1 MPTGRNFVFLSYFL
15 VLYFLD
21 KLKKFCYNKVMNIEN
36 IGEELSLL
44 VDKFELTKTCL
55 NLDSVSVRLKSLLKE
70 RESLSFWNNLEY
82 AMQTNKE
89 IKSLQDILNQVQ
101 LLQQQIGALI
111 ENVKALETETDIEML
126 NLAFGELLE
135 LKKQVDDLNVR
146 TLLDEK
152 YDNNDAI
159 ITIHSGAGGTEAQ
172 DWVVMLARMYKM
184 YANKN
189 NLDFDIV
196 DKLEGNDAGL
206 KSVVIWVKGEYSYG
220 KLKGEMGVHRL
231 VRISPFDSNKRRHT
245 SFASV
250 EVVPAI
256 AKGSEVKINNDDIK
270 IDTYRSGGAGGQNV
284 NKVET
289 AVRVTHIPTGIVVT
303 CQNER
308 SQLQNRENALRIL
321 TSKLVA
327 LEEEKARK
335 NLDQIKGD
343 LKRIE
348 WGSQIRSYI
357 FQPYTMVKD
366 HRTDFETSDVE
377 AVMNG
382 ELNPFINEYLKKSH
396 SKT

>member
-1 MPTGRNFVFLSYFL
+1 
-15 VLYFLD
+15 
-21 KLKKFCYNKVMNIEN
+21 MNIEN
-36 IGEELSLL
+36 IGEELGQL
-44 VDKFELTKTCL
+44 VEKFETTKSCL
-55 NLDSVSVRLKSLLKE
+55 NLTENQEKLNTLMKE
-70 RESLSFWNNLEY
+70 RESLSFWNNLDY

-89 IKSLQDILNQVQ
+89 IKALQDLFGEVQTLQVQ
-101 LLQQQIGALI
+101 ITELI
-111 ENVKALETETDIEML
+111 KTVKELEQETDIEML
-126 NLAFGELLE
+126 NLAFTEMLA
-135 LKKQVDDLNVR
+135 LKEKVDELNVR
-146 TLLDEK
+146 TLLDQK

-172 DWVVMLARMYKM
+172 DWVVMLTRIYKM

-189 NLDFDIV
+189 GLNFDIV

-206 KSVVIWVKGEYSYG
+206 KTAVLWIKGQYAYG

-256 AKGSEVKINNDDIK
+256 NKETDVKLKNDDLR

-308 SQLQNRENALRIL
+308 SQLQNRENALKIL
-321 TSKLVA
+321 MSKLVA
-327 LEEEKARK
+327 LEEEKQRQ
-335 NLDQIKGD
+335 NLNEIKGE
-343 LKRIE
+343 LKKIE
-348 WGSQIRSYI
+348 WGSQIRSYV

-366 HRTDFETSDVE
+366 HLTDYETSDVQ
-377 AVMNG
+377 AVMDG
-382 ELNPFINEYLKKSH
+382 ELTPFINEYLKKSH
-396 SKT
+396 IIN

>member
-1 MPTGRNFVFLSYFL
+1 
-15 VLYFLD
+15 
-21 KLKKFCYNKVMNIEN
+21 MNIEN
-36 IGEELSLL
+36 IGEELSSL
-44 VDKFELTKTCL
+44 VKKFELTKSCL
-55 NLDSVSVRLKSLLKE
+55 HLDELSVKLASLMKE
-70 RESLSFWNNLEY
+70 RESLTFWNNLDY

-89 IKSLQDILNQVQ
+89 IKSLQSLFNEVQTLQNQ
-101 LLQQQIGALI
+101 ITELI
-111 ENVKALETETDIEML
+111 KMVNDLETETDLEML
-126 NLAFGELLE
+126 NFAFSELLE
-135 LKKQVDDLNVR
+135 MRDKVDELNVR

-172 DWVVMLARMYKM
+172 DWVVILARMYKM
-184 YANKN
+184 YASKN
-189 NLDFDIV
+189 DFECSVV

-206 KSVVIWVKGEYSYG
+206 KTIVLWVKGDYAYG
-220 KLKGEMGVHRL
+220 KLKSEMGVHRL

-256 AKGSEVKINNDDIK
+256 NKETDVKIRNEDLK

-289 AVRVTHIPTGIVVT
+289 AIRITHIPTGIVVT

-308 SQLQNRENALRIL
+308 SQLQNRENALKIL

-327 LEEEKARK
+327 IEEEKHRQ
-335 NLDQIKGD
+335 NLNEIKGD

-348 WGSQIRSYI
+348 WGSQIRSYV

-366 HRTDFETSDVE
+366 HRTDYETSDV
-377 AVMNG
+377 AKVMDG
-382 ELNPFINEYLKKSH
+382 DLTPFINEYLRKSH
-396 SKT
+396 SDIK

>member
-1 MPTGRNFVFLSYFL
+1 MGDELQTL
-15 VLYFLD
+15 V
-21 KLKKFCYNKVMNIEN
+21 N
-36 IGEELSLL
+36 
-44 VDKFELTKTCL
+44 KFELTKSCL
-55 NLDSVSVRLKSLLKE
+55 HLKENQERLNSLMKE
-70 RESLSFWNNLEY
+70 RESLSFWNNLDY

-89 IKSLQDILNQVQ
+89 IKSLQDLFSQVQ
-101 LLQQQIGALI
+101 TLQAQISELI
-111 ENVKALETETDIEML
+111 KTTKELEQVTDIEML
-126 NLAFGELLE
+126 NLAYNELIE
-135 LKKQVDDLNVR
+135 IKAKVDELNVK

-159 ITIHSGAGGTEAQ
+159 LTIHSGAGGTEAQ

-189 NLDFDIV
+189 GMSFDIV
-196 DKLEGNDAGL
+196 DKVEGNDAGL
-206 KSVVIWVKGEYSYG
+206 KTVVVWIKGEYAYG

-256 AKGSEVKINNDDIK
+256 NQATNVKINNDEIK

-289 AVRVTHIPTGIVVT
+289 AVRITHIPTGIVVT

-308 SQLQNRENALRIL
+308 SQLQNRENAMRIL

-327 LEEEKARK
+327 LEEQKQKDNMNE
-335 NLDQIKGD
+335 IKGE
-343 LKRIE
+343 LKKIE

-366 HRTDFETSDVE
+366 HLTDYETSDV
-377 AVMNG
+377 AGVMDG
-382 ELNPFINEYLKKSH
+382 DLNPFINEYLRKSH
-396 SKT
+396 IKK

>member
-1 MPTGRNFVFLSYFL
+1 
-15 VLYFLD
+15 
-21 KLKKFCYNKVMNIEN
+21 MNIEN
-36 IGEELSLL
+36 IGEELQQLIE
-44 VDKFELTKTCL
+44 KFEVTKSCLHLTEDQERL
-55 NLDSVSVRLKSLLKE
+55 NTLMKE
-70 RESLSFWNNLEY
+70 RESLSFWNNLDY

-89 IKSLQDILNQVQ
+89 IKSLQDLFNKVTTLQNQ
-101 LLQQQIGALI
+101 LSSLI
-111 ENVKALETETDIEML
+111 ETVEELEKETDIEML
-126 NLAFGELLE
+126 NLAFNELLE
-135 LKKQVDDLNVR
+135 LKDKVNDLNVQ

-159 ITIHSGAGGTEAQ
+159 LTIHAGAGGTEAQ

-184 YANKN
+184 YASKN
-189 NLDFDIV
+189 NFNFDIV
-196 DKLEGNDAGL
+196 DKIEGNDAGL
-206 KSVVIWVKGEYSYG
+206 KSIVIWIKGEYAYG

-250 EVVPAI
+250 EIMPAI
-256 AKGSEVKINNDDIK
+256 TKETDVKINNEDIK

-289 AVRVTHIPTGIVVT
+289 AIRITHIPTGIVVT

-308 SQLQNRENALRIL
+308 SQLQNRETALKIL

-327 LEEEKARK
+327 IEEEKHK
-335 NLDQIKGD
+335 QNLNEIKGD

-366 HRTDFETSDVE
+366 HLTEYETSDVQ
-377 AVMNG
+377 AVMDG
-382 ELNPFINEYLKKSH
+382 ELTPFINEYLRKSH
-396 SKT
+396 AKND

>member
-1 MPTGRNFVFLSYFL
+1 MQSFFVFKFL
-15 VLYFLD
+15 AKNFP
-21 KLKKFCYNKVMNIEN
+21 FWYNKDMNIEN
-36 IGEELSLL
+36 IGEELSNL

-55 NLDSVSVRLKSLLKE
+55 HLSENQEKLNSLMKQ
-70 RESLSFWNNLEY
+70 RESLSFWNNLDY

-89 IKSLQDILNQVQ
+89 IKSLQELFNEVHT
-101 LLQQQIGALI
+101 LQNRITEI
-111 ENVKALETETDIEML
+111 IKTVKELEKETDIEML
-126 NLAFGELLE
+126 NLAFNELLE
-135 LKKQVDDLNVR
+135 VKEKVEELNVR

-159 ITIHSGAGGTEAQ
+159 LTIHAGAGGTESQ

-189 NLDFDIV
+189 GFNFDIV

-206 KSVVIWVKGEYSYG
+206 KSIVFMVKGEYAYG

-256 AKGSEVKINNDDIK
+256 SQGTEFKLNTDEVK

-308 SQLQNRENALRIL
+308 SQLQNRENALKIL

-327 LEEEKARK
+327 LEEEKQRQNMK
-335 NLDQIKGD
+335 EIKGD
-343 LKRIE
+343 IKAIE
-348 WGSQIRSYI
+348 WGSQIRSYV

-366 HRTDFETSDVE
+366 HRTDFETSDVS
-377 AVMNG
+377 AVMDG
-382 ELNPFINEYLKKSH
+382 EIAPFINEYLKRTHIKI
-396 SKT
+396 TE

>member
-1 MPTGRNFVFLSYFL
+1 
-15 VLYFLD
+15 
-21 KLKKFCYNKVMNIEN
+21 MNIEN
-36 IGEELSLL
+36 IGEELSAL
-44 VDKFELTKTCL
+44 VDKFELTKSCL
-55 NLDSVSVRLKSLLKE
+55 HLNENQEKLSALVKE
-70 RESLSFWNNLEY
+70 RESLSFWNNLDY

-89 IKSLQDILNQVQ
+89 IKSLQDLFANVQTLQVQ
-101 LLQQQIGALI
+101 ITELI
-111 ENVKALETETDIEML
+111 KTVKELENQPDMEML
-126 NLAFGELLE
+126 NLAFSELIS
-135 LKKQVDDLNVR
+135 LKEKVDELNVT

-159 ITIHSGAGGTEAQ
+159 LTIHAGAGGTEAQ

-184 YANKN
+184 YAQKVGFA
-189 NLDFDIV
+189 FDIV
-196 DKLEGNDAGL
+196 DKIEGNEAGL
-206 KSVVIWVKGEYSYG
+206 KSIVVWIKGDYAYG

-256 AKGSEVKINNDDIK
+256 SKETEVKVKAEDLR
-270 IDTYRSGGAGGQNV
+270 IDTYRSSGAGGQNV

-289 AVRVTHIPTGIVVT
+289 AVRITHIPTGIVVT

-308 SQLQNRENALRIL
+308 SQLQNRENAMRIL

-327 LEEEKARK
+327 LEEEKHK
-335 NLDQIKGD
+335 QNLNEIKGS

-348 WGSQIRSYI
+348 WGSQIRSYV

-366 HRTDFETSDVE
+366 HLTDYETSDVQ

-382 ELNPFINEYLKKSH
+382 DLAPFINEYLRKSH
-396 SKT
+396 AKA

>member
-1 MPTGRNFVFLSYFL
+1 
-15 VLYFLD
+15 
-21 KLKKFCYNKVMNIEN
+21 MNIEN
-36 IGEELSLL
+36 ISEELSLL
-44 VDKFELTKTCL
+44 VNKFELTKSCL
-55 NLDSVSVRLKSLLKE
+55 HLDEQQEKLQKLLKE
-70 RESLSFWNNLEY
+70 RESLTFWNNLDY

-89 IKSLQDILNQVQ
+89 IKALQDLFNDVTSLQNQ
-101 LLQQQIGALI
+101 LSTLI
-111 ENVKALETETDIEML
+111 ETVKELEKNTDIEML
-126 NLAFGELLE
+126 NLAFTEMLE
-135 LKKQVDDLNVR
+135 LKDKVEDLNVR

-159 ITIHSGAGGTEAQ
+159 LTIHSGAGGTEAQ
-172 DWVVMLARMYKM
+172 DWVVMLVRMYKM
-184 YANKN
+184 YASKN
-189 NLDFDIV
+189 GFDFSIV
-196 DKLEGNDAGL
+196 DKVEGNDVGL
-206 KSVVIWVKGEYSYG
+206 KTAVLWIKGDYAYG

-256 AKGSEVKINNDDIK
+256 SKETTVKINNEDLK

-289 AVRVTHIPTGIVVT
+289 AVRITHIPTGIVVT

-308 SQLQNRENALRIL
+308 SQLQNRELAMKIL

-335 NLDQIKGD
+335 NMQDIKGE

-348 WGSQIRSYI
+348 WGSQIRSYV

-366 HRTDFETSDVE
+366 HRTDYETSNVQ
-377 AVMNG
+377 AVMDG
-382 ELNPFINEYLKKSH
+382 DLTPLINEYLKKSH
-396 SKT
+396 AK

>member
-1 MPTGRNFVFLSYFL
+1 MT
-15 VLYFLD
+15 
-21 KLKKFCYNKVMNIEN
+21 K
-36 IGEELSLL
+36 L
-44 VDKFELTKTCL
+44 VDKFESTKSCL
-55 NLDSVSVRLKSLLKE
+55 NLNELQTRLNDLLKE
-70 RESLSFWNNLEY
+70 RESLTFWNNLDY

-89 IKSLQDILNQVQ
+89 IKSLQALFNEVQDLQKDISS
-101 LLQQQIGALI
+101 LI
-111 ENVKALETETDIEML
+111 ATVKSLEKETDIEML
-126 NLAFGELLE
+126 NLALSELIT
-135 LKKQVDDLNVR
+135 LKEKVDELNVR

-159 ITIHSGAGGTEAQ
+159 MTIHSGAGGTEAQ

-184 YANKN
+184 YCNKN
-189 NLDFDIV
+189 GFEYSIV
-196 DKLEGNDAGL
+196 DKLDGNEAGL
-206 KSVVIWVKGEYSYG
+206 KTVVIWIKGEYAYG

-250 EVVPAI
+250 EVVPSI
-256 AKGSEVKINNDDIK
+256 SKETDVKIRNEDLR
-270 IDTYRSGGAGGQNV
+270 IDTYRSSGAGGQNV

-289 AVRVTHIPTGIVVT
+289 AVRITHIPTGIVVT

-308 SQLQNRENALRIL
+308 SQLQNRENAMRIL

-327 LEEEKARK
+327 LEEEKHRQ
-335 NLDQIKGD
+335 NLNEIRGS

-366 HRTDFETSDVE
+366 HRTDYETSDVVG
-377 AVMNG
+377 VMDG
-382 ELNPFINEYLKKSH
+382 ELTPFINEYLRKSH
-396 SKT
+396 TKAED

>member
-1 MPTGRNFVFLSYFL
+1 
-15 VLYFLD
+15 
-21 KLKKFCYNKVMNIEN
+21 MNIEN
-36 IGEELSLL
+36 IGDELQNL
-44 VDKFELTKTCL
+44 VDKFELTKSCL
-55 NLDSVSVRLKSLLKE
+55 HLNDNQNRLNTLMRE
-70 RESLSFWNNLEY
+70 RESLTFWNNLDY

-89 IKSLQDILNQVQ
+89 IKSLQDLFVEVQ
-101 LLQQQIGALI
+101 TLQTHITDLI
-111 ENVKALETETDIEML
+111 KTVKALEQETDIEML
-126 NLAFGELLE
+126 NLAFSEMLD
-135 LKKQVDDLNVR
+135 LKEKVDELNVR

-159 ITIHSGAGGTEAQ
+159 LTIHSGAGGTEAQ

-189 NLDFDIV
+189 NFKFDIV
-196 DKLEGNDAGL
+196 DKLDGNDAGL
-206 KSVVIWVKGEYSYG
+206 KSIVIWIKGEYAYG
-220 KLKGEMGVHRL
+220 KLKGEKGVHRL

-250 EVVPAI
+250 EVVPSI
-256 AKGSEVKINNDDIK
+256 NKETNVKINTEDLK

-289 AVRVTHIPTGIVVT
+289 AVRITHIPTGIVVT

-308 SQLQNRENALRIL
+308 SQLQNRENAMKIL

-327 LEEEKARK
+327 IQEEKERQ
-335 NLDQIKGD
+335 NLQEIKGE

-348 WGSQIRSYI
+348 WGSQIRSYV

-366 HRTDFETSDVE
+366 HLTDYETSDVQS
-377 AVMNG
+377 VMDG
-382 ELNPFINEYLKKSH
+382 ELTPFINEYLRKSH
-396 SKT
+396 IKIEE

>member
-1 MPTGRNFVFLSYFL
+1 
-15 VLYFLD
+15 
-21 KLKKFCYNKVMNIEN
+21 MNIEN

-44 VDKFELTKTCL
+44 VEKFEVTKSCLHLTENQEKL
-55 NLDSVSVRLKSLLKE
+55 NNLMKE
-70 RESLSFWNNLEY
+70 RESLTFWNNLDY

-89 IKSLQDILNQVQ
+89 IKSLQDLFEQVQ
-101 LLQQQIGALI
+101 TLQTQITELI
-111 ENVKALETETDIEML
+111 KTVKDLEKETDIEML
-126 NLAFGELLE
+126 NLAFTELLQ
-135 LKKQVDDLNVR
+135 LKDKVDELNVQ

-189 NLDFDIV
+189 GFNFDIV

-206 KSVVIWVKGEYSYG
+206 KSVVIWVKGEYAYG
-220 KLKGEMGVHRL
+220 KLKSEMGVHRL

-250 EVVPAI
+250 EVVPSI
-256 AKGSEVKINNDDIK
+256 SKETTVKVNTEDLR
-270 IDTYRSGGAGGQNV
+270 IDTYRSSGAGGQNV

-289 AVRVTHIPTGIVVT
+289 AVRITHIPTGIVVT

-308 SQLQNRENALRIL
+308 SQLQNRENALKIL

-327 LEEEKARK
+327 LDEEKHK
-335 NLDQIKGD
+335 QNLNEIKGD

-348 WGSQIRSYI
+348 WGSQIRSYV

-382 ELNPFINEYLKKSH
+382 ELTPFINEYLKKSH
-396 SKT
+396 AN

>member
-1 MPTGRNFVFLSYFL
+1 
-15 VLYFLD
+15 
-21 KLKKFCYNKVMNIEN
+21 MNIEN
-36 IGEELSLL
+36 IGEELQLL
-44 VDKFELTKTCL
+44 VDKFELTKSCL
-55 NLDSVSVRLKSLLKE
+55 HLNENQDRLNTLMRE
-70 RESLSFWNNLEY
+70 RESLTFWNNLDY

-89 IKSLQDILNQVQ
+89 IKSLQDLFVEVQ
-101 LLQQQIGALI
+101 TLQAHLSDLI
-111 ENVKALETETDIEML
+111 KTVRELEKETDIELL
-126 NLAFGELLE
+126 NLAYNEMVD
-135 LKKQVDDLNVR
+135 LKEKVDELNVR

-159 ITIHSGAGGTEAQ
+159 LTIHSGAGGTEAQ

-189 NLDFDIV
+189 NFKFDIV
-196 DKLEGNDAGL
+196 DKLDGNDAGL
-206 KSVVIWVKGEYSYG
+206 KSVVIWIKGEYAYG
-220 KLKGEMGVHRL
+220 KLKGEKGVHRL

-250 EVVPAI
+250 EIVPAI
-256 AKGSEVKINNDDIK
+256 SKETSVKINNEDLK

-289 AVRVTHIPTGIVVT
+289 AVRITHIPTGIVVT

-308 SQLQNRENALRIL
+308 SQLQNRENAMKIL

-327 LEEEKARK
+327 IEEEKQRQ
-335 NLDQIKGD
+335 NLQDIKGD

-348 WGSQIRSYI
+348 WGSQIRSYV

-366 HRTDFETSDVE
+366 HLTEYETSDVQ
-377 AVMNG
+377 AVMDG
-382 ELNPFINEYLKKSH
+382 DLTPFINEYLRKSH
-396 SKT
+396 SNSNN

>member
-1 MPTGRNFVFLSYFL
+1 
-15 VLYFLD
+15 
-21 KLKKFCYNKVMNIEN
+21 MNIEN
-36 IGEELSLL
+36 IGEELEKL
-44 VDKFELTKTCL
+44 VEKFEVTKSCL
-55 NLDSVSVRLKSLLKE
+55 NLSDNQTRLNFLMKE
-70 RESLSFWNNLEY
+70 RESLTFWNNLDY

-89 IKSLQDILNQVQ
+89 IKSLQDLFSEVQ
-101 LLQQQIGALI
+101 TLQTNISELI
-111 ENVKALETETDIEML
+111 KTVRELEKNTDIEML
-126 NLAFGELLE
+126 NLAFTEMLE
-135 LKKQVDDLNVR
+135 LKEKVDELNVR
-146 TLLDEK
+146 TLLNEK

-189 NLDFDIV
+189 NFKFDIV
-196 DKLEGNDAGL
+196 DKLDGNDAGL
-206 KSVVIWVKGEYSYG
+206 KSIVLWIKGEYAYG

-256 AKGSEVKINNDDIK
+256 SQESTVKINNDDLK
-270 IDTYRSGGAGGQNV
+270 IDTYRSSGAGGQNV

-289 AVRVTHIPTGIVVT
+289 AVRITHIPTGIVVT

-308 SQLQNRENALRIL
+308 SQLQNRENAMKIL

-327 LEEEKARK
+327 LEEEKQRE
-335 NLDQIKGD
+335 NMNEIKGD

-348 WGSQIRSYI
+348 WGSQIRSYV

-366 HRTDFETSDVE
+366 HLTDYETSDVA
-377 AVMNG
+377 AVIDG
-382 ELNPFINEYLKKSH
+382 DLTPFINEYLRKSH
-396 SKT
+396 ANHEE

>member
-1 MPTGRNFVFLSYFL
+1 
-15 VLYFLD
+15 
-21 KLKKFCYNKVMNIEN
+21 MNIEN
-36 IGEELSLL
+36 ISEELSLL
-44 VDKFELTKTCL
+44 VNKFELTKSCL
-55 NLDSVSVRLKSLLKE
+55 HLDEQQEKLQKLLKE
-70 RESLSFWNNLEY
+70 RESLTFWNNLDY

-89 IKSLQDILNQVQ
+89 IKALQDLFNDVTSLQNQ
-101 LLQQQIGALI
+101 LSTLI
-111 ENVKALETETDIEML
+111 ETVKELEKNTDIEML
-126 NLAFGELLE
+126 NLAFTEMLE
-135 LKKQVDDLNVR
+135 LKDKVEDLNVR

-159 ITIHSGAGGTEAQ
+159 LTIHSGAGGTEAQ
-172 DWVVMLARMYKM
+172 DWVVMLVRMYKM
-184 YANKN
+184 YASKN
-189 NLDFDIV
+189 GFDFSIV
-196 DKLEGNDAGL
+196 DKVEGNDVGL
-206 KSVVIWVKGEYSYG
+206 KTAVLWIKGDYAYG

-256 AKGSEVKINNDDIK
+256 SKETTVKINNEDLK

-289 AVRVTHIPTGIVVT
+289 AVRITHIPTGIVVT

-308 SQLQNRENALRIL
+308 SQLQNRELAMKIL

-335 NLDQIKGD
+335 NMQDIKGE

-348 WGSQIRSYI
+348 WGSQIRSYV

-366 HRTDFETSDVE
+366 HRTDYETSNVQ
-377 AVMNG
+377 AVMDG
-382 ELNPFINEYLKKSH
+382 DLTPFINEYLKKSH
-396 SKT
+396 AK

>member
-1 MPTGRNFVFLSYFL
+1 
-15 VLYFLD
+15 
-21 KLKKFCYNKVMNIEN
+21 MNIEN
-36 IGEELSLL
+36 IGEELALL
-44 VDKFELTKTCL
+44 VDKFETTKTCL
-55 NLDSVSVRLKSLLKE
+55 NLHEHQERLTTLLKA
-70 RESLSFWNNLEY
+70 REDLSFWNNLNY
-82 AMQTNKE
+82 AMETNKE
-89 IKSLQDILNQVQ
+89 IKSLQDLINGVHS
-101 LLQQQIGALI
+101 LQNRISELI
-111 ENVKALETETDIEML
+111 NTVKELEQETDIEML
-126 NLAFGELLE
+126 NLAFTELLE
-135 LKKQVDDLNVR
+135 IKEKVDELNVR

-159 ITIHSGAGGTEAQ
+159 LTIHSGAGGTEAQ

-189 NLDFDIV
+189 DFNFDIV
-196 DKLEGNDAGL
+196 DKIEGNDAGL
-206 KSVVIWVKGEYSYG
+206 KTIVIWVKGEYAYG
-220 KLKGEMGVHRL
+220 KLKSEMGVHRL

-256 AKGSEVKINNDDIK
+256 NKETEVKVRAEDIR

-289 AVRVTHIPTGIVVT
+289 AVRITHIPTGIVVT

-308 SQLQNRENALRIL
+308 SQLQNRENAMKIL

-327 LEEEKARK
+327 IEEEKQRQ
-335 NLDQIKGD
+335 NLNDIKGN

-348 WGSQIRSYI
+348 WGSQIRSYV

-366 HRTDFETSDVE
+366 HRTDFETSDVS
-377 AVMNG
+377 AVMDG
-382 ELNPFINEYLKKSH
+382 DLNPFINEYLKCAH
-396 SKT
+396 SKTE